1 MPFIRKNTFS
11 KEKLM
16 DYIVQVTESNTD
28 LAIYPRNSLNARAQ
42 IQKFPSGGGCRKIPD
57 SEKKNRLK
65 S

>member
-1 MPFIRKNTFS
+1 
-11 KEKLM
+11 M